1 MDATLKCFAKTGY
14 GATTIEEIVSAAG
27 IARGTF
33 YLHFENKLEVMRALT
48 EELEPGL
55 GAIYEELDELLV
67 HGSRAE
73 IRAWMARALDWFDT
87 HRTMILVWQ
96 ELGVMEPS
104 FVGVPPFLSADHM
117 PRYLAQW
124 PKAEREAARLRVVL
138 LVHQMTRAF
147 LLSHVRQQ
155 LPVDDALL
163 VDTLT
168 DIWISALKVPNAR
181 APTR

>member
-1 MDATLKCFAKTGY
+1 MDAALTCFAKRGY
-14 GATTIEEIVSAAG
+14 GATTIEEIVSGAG
-27 IARGTF
+27 VARGTF

-55 GAIYEELDELLV
+55 GAIYEELDELLAG
-67 HGSRAE
+67 GSRSDL
-73 IRAWMARALDWFDT
+73 RAWMVRALNWFDM
-87 HRTMILVWQ
+87 HRTMILAWQ
-96 ELGVMEPS
+96 ELGVMEPT

-124 PKAEREAARLRVVL
+124 PKSEREAARLRVVL

-155 LPVDDALL
+155 LPVDDELL

-168 DIWISALKVPNAR
+168 DIWMSALKVPRAR
-181 APTR
+181 LESR